1 MQESKAHSEQT
12 IPLQTFKGKSIISIS
27 NGQIIGTVNDILI
40 DPKALTIAAIITSK
54 STLLSREIDVIPAA
68 EIQVWGQDVILVSG
82 PDIIRKKEEVPDLAE
97 SLSVSGQIKG
107 RNVFSLNGTRVGEI
121 NDLVIDGSG
130 NLVSYEFEKVT
141 PGTAEAMFESPEGD
155 RKCLPVELTHA
166 LGKDVL
172 IVDLHKSE
180 AKTVTPEIEE

>member
-40 DPKALTIAAIITSK
+40 DHKALTIAAIVTSK
-54 STLLSREIDVIPAA
+54 STLLSRDIDVIPAA
-68 EIQVWGQDVILVSG
+68 EIQVWGEDVILVSG
-82 PDIIRKKEEVPDLAE
+82 PIIIRKKEEAPELAE
-97 SLSVSGQIKG
+97 SLSVSGQIKR
-107 RNVFSLNGTRVGEI
+107 RNVFSLNGIRVGEI
-121 NDLVIDGSG
+121 SDLVIDAEG

-141 PGTAEAMFESPEGD
+141 PGMAEVMVDSPEGD
-155 RKCLPVELTHA
+155 RKYLPLELTHA

-172 IVDLHKSE
+172 IVDLHKSQ